1 MKDNKRHMTMK
12 DIARALGIST
22 ATVSR
27 ALSNNESISEKRRK
41 EIQQYAE
48 EHNFLPN
55 AIAESLRS
63 NRTSPTKVIG
73 VIVPQFVHFY
83 FSSILSGIEK
93 EAEINGYR
101 IMVAQSEEL
110 YEREVKIC
118 RSFSSM
124 HVCGVIVSQAKD
136 TVKYDHFIKMTENGI
151 PLVFYD
157 RICTGLNTSR
167 VVVDDYQGAFNAVS
181 YMIERGCRKIAF
193 FGGPTNLEISK
204 NRYNGYRDALLK
216 NGIKP
221 DNNYRYL
228 CDSEINAEA
237 ITPLV
242 LNSPY
247 RPDGLFAVNDETAV
261 AAMRT
266 AANLGVKT
274 PADLSVCGFTNSIL
288 SRVFGLTTVEQ
299 RGEEVGREAVR
310 ILIRHVEGFIPD
322 GQIEKRVVSTKLI
335 VRGSTK

>member
-1 MKDNKRHMTMK
+1 MKDDKHPMTMK

-27 ALSNNESISEKRRK
+27 ALNNNESISEKRRR

-55 AIAESLRS
+55 AIAESLRN
-63 NRTSPTKVIG
+63 NRVSPTKIIG

-110 YEREVKIC
+110 YEKEVKIC

-136 TVKYDHFIKMTENGI
+136 TVKYDHFVKMQQSGI

-157 RICTGLNTSR
+157 RICTALNTSR
-167 VVVDDYQGAFNAVS
+167 VVVDDYKGAFNAVS
-181 YMIERGCRKIAF
+181 YMIGRGCRNIAF
-193 FGGPTNLEISK
+193 FGGPMNLEISK

-216 NGIKP
+216 HGIKP
-221 DNNYRYL
+221 DDNYRYD
-228 CDSEINAEA
+228 CDTETNAEN
-237 ITPLV
+237 IMPLV
-242 LNSPY
+242 LNSQH
-247 RPDGLFAVNDETAV
+247 RPDGLFAVNDETAIG
-261 AAMRT
+261 AMRT
-266 AANLGVKT
+266 AANLGVKM
-274 PADLSVCGFTNSIL
+274 PAELSVCGFTNSIL

-310 ILIRHVEGFIPD
+310 TLIRHVEGFIPD